1 MKTVTECGF
10 TLYELLVTLL
20 VAGVIFTIGTPN
32 LLELTRNNRMTA
44 TANSLVTAID
54 RARSEAITVRMPVTV
69 CMAPEPLLDLP
80 SCDAGLSDPDSGGGY
95 VSWVDDDADAVI
107 DAGERILSQ
116 TDDPEGI
123 AVIGDSGYLQFGPNG
138 YIQDV
143 ATSGS
148 DSASKWLLCDARGNV
163 ASSGSLSAARGLR
176 IDASGRTY
184 LMREIG
190 QIVTLGLDCPDP
202 S

>member
-1 MKTVTECGF
+1 MKTVTESGF

-32 LLELTRNNRMTA
+32 LLELTRNNRMSA

-54 RARSEAITVRMPVTV
+54 RARNEAITVRMPVTV
-69 CMAPEPLLDLP
+69 CMAPEPLEDLP
-80 SCDAGLSDPDSGGGY
+80 SCDADLSDPDSGGGY

-123 AVIGDSGYLQFGPNG
+123 TVLGDSGYLQFGPNG

-143 ATSGS
+143 ATAGA
-148 DSASKWLLCDARGNV
+148 DSASAWLLCDARGNV

-176 IDASGRTY
+176 IDPSGRTY
-184 LMREIG
+184 LMREVG
-190 QIVTLGLDCPDP
+190 QIVTLGLTCPDP